1 MRHFATRRLLTNPII
16 TPHMDERMGSN
27 INGPSLVRVPDWV
40 ANPLGRYYLYFADH
54 NGSYIRM
61 AYADEISGPWHM
73 YTPGTLQ
80 IADSH
85 FPLDDIEAPPV
96 HLRLLVESSP
106 HIASPDVHLD
116 DERREFRMYYH
127 GIQRDRTQVTRL
139 ATSPDGIHFTGGEE
153 VFGPSYFRVFRYA
166 GEESSQAISEESSPA
181 ISGESSP
188 AISEES
194 SRARG
199 WWYALV
205 MPGVFYRSP
214 DGMTGFER
222 GPKLFS
228 NAMRHSAVMVEG
240 DELVVF
246 YTNAGDTPE
255 RIFIARIDLR
265 NDWMAWQESAAELLL
280 EPETAYEGIDCPLE
294 PSVRGGIN
302 ARARQL
308 RDPAIY
314 RENDRTWLLY
324 CVAGE
329 SGIALAE
336 LSG

>member
-1 MRHFATRRLLTNPII
+1 MRHFATRRLPTNPII

-116 DERREFRMYYH
+116 GERREFRVYYH

-153 VFGPSYFRVFRYA
+153 VFGPSYFRVFRYP
-166 GEESSQAISEESSPA
+166 GE
-181 ISGESSP
+181 ESSP
-188 AISEES
+188 AISEEL

-205 MPGVFYRSP
+205 MPGVFYRSR

-265 NDWMAWQESAAELLL
+265 NDWMAWQESTAELLL

-314 RENDRTWLLY
+314 REGDRTWLLY